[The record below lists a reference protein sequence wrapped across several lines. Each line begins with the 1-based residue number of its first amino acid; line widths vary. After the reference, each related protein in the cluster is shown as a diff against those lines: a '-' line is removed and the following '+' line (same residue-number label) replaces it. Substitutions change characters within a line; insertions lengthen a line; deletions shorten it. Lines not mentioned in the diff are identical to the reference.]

1 MVKNSDLFRKIM
13 MFSKEI
19 KLSAFKMNGPM
30 GGPPGFPPGPFPHG
44 PGQEMNGKPPF
55 PPGFDGTGKPP
66 FPPGF
71 DGAGKPP
78 FGPHGDCKPPCG
90 PGFDGKPPFPPG
102 FEGAGKP
109 PFGPHG
115 DCKPSFPP
123 HGFGKG
129 PGGPMGPGM
138 GRERVLVILSDHP
151 EGMRQKE
158 LAEEA
163 GINAST
169 ASEMITKL
177 EDTGYV
183 VRTADE
189 TDRRATVLKLTEMGT
204 ARAEEIRGEREAFLD
219 EFFSKLTEE
228 EKQTLSDLLDKLM
241 EE

>member
-30 GGPPGFPPGPFPHG
+30 GGPHGFPPGA
-44 PGQEMNGKPPF
+44 F
-55 PPGFDGTGKPP
+55 PPGPGPEMHGKPP

-78 FGPHGDCKPPCG
+78 FGPHGDCKPP
-90 PGFDGKPPFPPG
+90 FL
-102 FEGAGKP
+102 
-109 PFGPHG
+109 
-115 DCKPSFPP
+115 P

-129 PGGPMGPGM
+129 PGGPVGPGM

>member
-30 GGPPGFPPGPFPHG
+30 GGPPGFPPGAFPHG
-44 PGQEMNGKPPF
+44 PGQEMHGKPPF
-55 PPGFDGTGKPP
+55 PAGFDGVGKQPFGPHGDCKPP

-78 FGPHGDCKPPCG
+78 FGPHGDCKPP
-90 PGFDGKPPFPPG
+90 
-102 FEGAGKP
+102 
-109 PFGPHG
+109 
-115 DCKPSFPP
+115 FPP
-123 HGFGKG
+123 HGFGKD